1 MIGADGVLVVVL
13 SWPRSVTCGIPADAD
28 SLIVRL
34 SEAEDEACRCV
45 VLSAEGTAFC
55 AGGNL
60 REVWRLVQMG
70 EDAVRARIYGSFQG
84 LVRRLRSLPVPV
96 IAAVDG
102 PAVGLGFDL
111 ALACDLRLFGADAW
125 VQQGWATVGL
135 IPATGGFRF
144 LSRSGDGTCVGRCWP
159 SGTGASL
166 PTNWRPGS
174 RAERAPR
181 RHRRPGVG
189 RPPGRAAPRGVD
201 GQQGADRDRRARP
214 LPRPGP

>member
-1 MIGADGVLVVVL
+1 MIGADGVLEVVL
-13 SWPRSVTCGIPADAD
+13 SWPEVRNALGPADAD

-144 LSRSGDGTCVGRCWP
+144 LSEIGGRDLCWEM
-159 SGTGASL
+159 L
-166 PTNWRPGS
+166 
-174 RAERAPR
+174 AERDRRLAPDELAAR
-181 RHRRPGVG
+181 GLGGACPTPPP
-189 RPPGRAAPRGVD
+189 PPGRWPATWPSCPERC
-201 GQQGADRDRRARP
+201 
-214 LPRPGP
+214 